1 VVAGDAIHVF
11 GSGGNSTEEIAA
23 ANHETNLE
31 PGAGNFGNLR
41 GEGADSVGINS
52 KASLAGHHLAT
63 QLQENT

>member
-11 GSGGNSTEEIAA
+11 GGSGNSTEEIAA
-23 ANHETNLE
+23 ADHETNLD
-31 PGAGNFGNLR
+31 PGPGNFGNLS
-41 GEGADSVGINS
+41 GEGANAVGINS